1 MQLTLVIGEYFRF
14 INLISLFIIIY
25 KIFLY
30 RTHVRLIK
38 HRKTLSK

>member
-14 INLISLFIIIY
+14 INLISLFMITY

-30 RTHVRLIK
+30 P
-38 HRKTLSK
+38 TLVNFVSTEIFRH